1 MRVLYLARYFPALT
15 ETFVADELRG
25 VAEAGVA
32 VEVASLGTR
41 ADSAL
46 ADPVPGVPV
55 FEVPRARLSRL
66 RSLRS
71 PAARQI
77 AAWQRPKDAARLPA
91 LAARAGSFDGV
102 HVHFAGEAAELAW
115 ALHRDHGVPYT
126 VTVHAVDLFK
136 PRPSF
141 DAVLADAAGVFTVAE
156 HHRRLLA
163 ARGHAAQLVRC
174 GPRLADFAILPPPPD
189 GPLRALFV
197 GRDVPKKGLDLLLD
211 AWAAAPAGA
220 RLEVISDAARPTWP
234 SGVHATGLQ
243 PRAAVRAALARANA
257 VVLPCRRAPDGDQ
270 DGVPVVLME
279 ALAARRPVV
288 TCPVSGVPEL
298 VDEAV
303 GWLAAADDRG
313 ALSQAIQAASDPEGR
328 RDRGDRGPARLRARG
343 FTLAEQVRSVVH
355 AWTSCF
361 RPVACGSPEPR
372 S

>member
-1 MRVLYLARYFPALT
+1 MRVLYLARYVPALT

-25 VAEAGVA
+25 VAEAGIR

-41 ADSAL
+41 ADSAI
-46 ADPVPGVPV
+46 AEPVPGVPV
-55 FEVPRARLSRL
+55 FEVPRARLARL
-66 RSLRS
+66 RAPRS
-71 PAARQI
+71 PSARQL

-91 LAARAGSFDGV
+91 LAAHARTFDGV

-115 ALHRDHGVPYT
+115 ALHRDHGLPYT

-141 DAVLADAAGVFTVAE
+141 DAVLAGAARVFTVAE
-156 HHRRLLA
+156 HHRLLLA
-163 ARGHAAQLVRC
+163 DRGHAAELVRC
-174 GPRLADFAILPPPPD
+174 GPRLADFASLPAPPD

-211 AWAAAPAGA
+211 AWAAAPSDA
-220 RLEVISDAARPTWP
+220 RLEVISDAVRPSWPAR
-234 SGVHATGLQ
+234 VRATGLQ
-243 PRAAVRAALARANA
+243 PRPAVRAALARANA

-288 TCPVSGVPEL
+288 TCPISGVPEL

-303 GWLAAADDRG
+303 GWLAAPDDTD
-313 ALSQAIQAASDPEGR
+313 ALAQAILAATDGSGR
-328 RDRGDRGPARLRARG
+328 RDRGDRGPARLRGRG
-343 FTLAEQVRSVVH
+343 FTHSEQVRRVIH

-361 RPVACGSPEPR
+361 RPVACGSPESR
-372 S
+372 T